1 MAAPDR
7 ISAGRED
14 ARLNHTGM
22 HAFSD
27 SAKVGSRRLTR
38 KLGCLRMSL
47 AFPVYTRGER
57 IADAIVHIAAV
68 GCAVVAGV
76 VLLAVAV
83 PGGAAQLA
91 ALGLY
96 VFGVVAGF
104 GFSAAYNLVSSPR
117 AKAILRRFDHA
128 AIFLMIAGSYTP
140 FAAIAI
146 GGLWGAVLLSAV
158 WVVAIGG
165 VILKLA
171 LPGRFERLSIA
182 LYLALGWA
190 ILPAM
195 GPVVE
200 ALSGASLVLL
210 LVGGGLY
217 SLGVVFHLWHRLPY
231 HNAIWHGFVLAAAVC
246 HYIAVMRDGALRY

>member
-1 MAAPDR
+1 MTL
-7 ISAGRED
+7 I
-14 ARLNHTGM
+14 
-22 HAFSD
+22 
-27 SAKVGSRRLTR
+27 
-38 KLGCLRMSL
+38 
-47 AFPVYTRGER
+47 FPNYTRGER
-57 IADAIVHIAAV
+57 IADAILHIAGVGAAV
-68 GCAVVAGV
+68 IAGA

-83 PGGAAQLA
+83 PGGAAQIS
-91 ALGLY
+91 ALSLY

-104 GFSAAYNLVSSPR
+104 GFSALYNLVSSPR

-140 FAAIAI
+140 FAAIVM
-146 GGLWGAVLLSAV
+146 GGLWGVVLLTAV
-158 WVVAIGG
+158 WVVAVGG
-165 VILKLA
+165 VALKLA

-182 LYLALGWA
+182 LYLMLGWA
-190 ILPAM
+190 LLPAI

-210 LVGGGLY
+210 LVGGLLY

-231 HNAIWHGFVLAAAVC
+231 HNVIWHGFVLAAAVC

>member
-1 MAAPDR
+1 
-7 ISAGRED
+7 
-14 ARLNHTGM
+14 
-22 HAFSD
+22 
-27 SAKVGSRRLTR
+27 
-38 KLGCLRMSL
+38 MSL
-47 AFPVYTRGER
+47 TFPMYTRGEW
-57 IADAIVHIAAV
+57 IADAVVHVLGVAMAV
-68 GCAVVAGV
+68 IAGV

-146 GGLWGAVLLSAV
+146 GGFWGVALLSAV
-158 WVVAIGG
+158 WIVALCG
-165 VILKLA
+165 VAMKLTF
-171 LPGRFERLSIA
+171 PGRFERLSIV
-182 LYLALGWA
+182 LYLMLGWA
-190 ILPAM
+190 MLPVM
-195 GPVVE
+195 GPVID

-210 LVGGGLY
+210 LVGGVLY

-231 HNAIWHGFVLAAAVC
+231 HNAVWHAFVLAAAIC

>member
-1 MAAPDR
+1 M
-7 ISAGRED
+7 
-14 ARLNHTGM
+14 T
-22 HAFSD
+22 
-27 SAKVGSRRLTR
+27 
-38 KLGCLRMSL
+38 L

-57 IADAIVHIAAV
+57 IADAVVHIAGV
-68 GCAVVAGV
+68 GCAVIAGA

-83 PGGAAQLA
+83 PGEAAQLT

-104 GFSAAYNLVSSPR
+104 GFSAAYNLASSPR
-117 AKAILRRFDHA
+117 AKAVLRRFDHA

-146 GGLWGAVLLSAV
+146 GGFWGTVLLTAV
-158 WVVAIGG
+158 WIVALGG
-165 VILKLA
+165 VALKLS

-182 LYLALGWA
+182 LYLMLGWA

-210 LVGGGLY
+210 IAGGVIY

-231 HNAIWHGFVLAAAVC
+231 HNAIWHGFVLAAAIC